1 MSKNKRSALRH
12 VTGAQDFD
20 EHRKT
25 ARLDIPIKVHYK
37 IARREGAEGKK
48 GAKGAITKDV
58 SQGGCLLLITEE
70 IPLDSELELEIFL
83 GKTQSE
89 SLKLKGRAVRIN
101 REERGLHEYGI
112 SFDSISPEA
121 RRLFADF
128 CFTKMYEMI
137 GLPQWPT
144 DRKVK

>member
-58 SQGGCLLLITEE
+58 SQ
-70 IPLDSELELEIFL
+70 
-83 GKTQSE
+83 
-89 SLKLKGRAVRIN
+89 
-101 REERGLHEYGI
+101 
-112 SFDSISPEA
+112 
-121 RRLFADF
+121 
-128 CFTKMYEMI
+128 
-137 GLPQWPT
+137 
-144 DRKVK
+144 